1 MIITILI
8 VLFSLIL
15 LTGLHELGHFLFA
28 KRFGIKVE
36 EFGICYPPR
45 IYGKKIKGTIYS
57 LNLLPFG
64 AFVKIKGEDG
74 APASAEASAGK
85 GRENDSFACKPIW
98 QRAVVLVAG
107 VVMFWLV
114 AFLIFTFVSGIF
126 GVPTSITDE
135 MDSTNATV
143 QVMAVS
149 DGSPAAL
156 AGIKSGDEFVKIE
169 EAIINKTIQVQE
181 IAQENLGKEI
191 TLTLKRNNKEI
202 EVALTPRA
210 NPPQGEGAM
219 GIALVRVENMKTVWY
234 KAPWQGIVLTAR
246 LTKAIPVNLYQA
258 IKLKITGQKVVGV
271 QFMGPIGFGQM
282 LGQSLESGLGNFMV
296 LMGMISIWL
305 AIFNLFPIPALD
317 GGRLLFL
324 GIEAIRRKPINQ
336 KIEQKITAFFFFGLI
351 LMMIVLSVRDLFRIF

>member
-1 MIITILI
+1 M
-8 VLFSLIL
+8 
-15 LTGLHELGHFLFA
+15 LTALHELGHFLFA

-74 APASAEASAGK
+74 AKEGEAPQ
-85 GRENDSFACKPIW
+85 NDNFACKPIW

-107 VVMFWLV
+107 VVMFWIV

-135 MDSTNATV
+135 MPSINAKV
-143 QVMAVS
+143 QVMATS
-149 DGSPAAL
+149 AGSPAEK
-156 AGIKSGDEFVKIE
+156 AGIKSGDEIAKLKIKNEKLKIE
-169 EAIINKTIQVQE
+169 EEIIINKTIQVQE
-181 IAQENLGKEI
+181 TAQANLGKEI
-191 TLTLKRNNKEI
+191 TLTLKRSNEEI
-202 EVALTPRA
+202 NVILTPRA

-234 KAPWQGIVLTAR
+234 KAPWQGVVLTAR

-258 IKLKITGQKVVGV
+258 IKLKITGQKVAGV

-324 GIEAIRRKPINQ
+324 GIEAIRRKPMNQ
-336 KIEQKITAFFFFGLI
+336 KIEQKITAVFFFGLI